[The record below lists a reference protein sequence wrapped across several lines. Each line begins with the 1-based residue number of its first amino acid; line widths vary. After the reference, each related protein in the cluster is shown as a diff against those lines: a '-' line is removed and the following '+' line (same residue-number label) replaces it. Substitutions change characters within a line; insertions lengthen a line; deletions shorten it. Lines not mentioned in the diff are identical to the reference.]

1 MTDTDASTPPLGPA
15 RLLYTMLRV
24 QDLERSL
31 EFYTIKLGMK
41 LMRQRE
47 YPEGRFTLAFVG
59 YGDEQADA
67 VIELTYNWTTRPY
80 EHGDAFGHI
89 ALGVKDAH
97 AACRRLQEA
106 GVKIVRQPG
115 PMKSDPEEVIAFI
128 EDPDGHRIE
137 LVQQH

>member
-1 MTDTDASTPPLGPA
+1 MTDTDVSTKPLGPA
-15 RLLYTMLRV
+15 RLLHTMLRV
-24 QDLERSL
+24 QDLELSIQ
-31 EFYTIKLGMK
+31 FYTGQLGMR
-41 LMRQRE
+41 LLRRRE

-59 YGDEQADA
+59 YGDEQTGA
-67 VIELTYNWTTRPY
+67 VIELTYNWTTRRY

-89 ALGVKDAH
+89 ALGVKDAY
-97 AACRRLQEA
+97 AACRRLQQV

>member
-1 MTDTDASTPPLGPA
+1 MTDTDVSTKPLGPA

-24 QDLERSL
+24 QDLELSIQ
-31 EFYTIKLGMK
+31 FYTGQLGMR
-41 LMRQRE
+41 LLRRRE

-59 YGDEQADA
+59 YGDEQTGA
-67 VIELTYNWTTRPY
+67 VIELTYNWTTRRY

-89 ALGVKDAH
+89 ALGVKDAY
-97 AACRRLQEA
+97 AACRRLQQV